1 MAIMTS
7 INALI
12 LIYLTVVINLDPG
25 GWESYKGFEILEIG
39 ATTVLLASSL
49 IRIRGLLKKWRAWI
63 IPLMI
68 INAFFLLFLVK
79 DAATAAM
86 SV

>member
-49 IRIRGLLKKWRAWI
+49 IRIRELLKKWRAWI
-63 IPLMI
+63 IPPMV
-68 INAFFLLFLVK
+68 INAVVLLYLLNE
-79 DAATAAM
+79 AATRTM